1 VVVLAKRHDAADA
14 SRAVACA
21 GGKFTV
27 GVVGGLGFSGGETD
41 AVDDGVGVADGA
53 ESVFEWEVAAAV
65 ESLADEKDGSAV
77 VRRLVA
83 EEVDGE
89 AKGVEDGG
97 SVVAEA
103 DVVDGVGQGAIV
115 DVVLTRAAGC
125 EGFDSVRSRFEV
137 WSEALEER
145 GLAVEGDDGD
155 FVRNVADNGFEH
167 GRERR
172 SNGGK
177 FVELSGASAT
187 DFDDDDQSE
196 RLAIRILFEAKFLR
210 DAVVGES
217 EVAGVEC
224 EDEIAALVADESGN
238 EYQGR
243 ASA

>member
-1 VVVLAKRHDAADA
+1 MVLEKRHDAADA
-14 SRAVACA
+14 SRGASRLGWKLA
-21 GGKFTV
+21 G

-53 ESVFEWEVAAAV
+53 ESVFERKVAAAV
-65 ESLADEKDGSAV
+65 EGFADEKDGAAV
-77 VRRLVA
+77 VGGLVA

-103 DVVDGVGQGAIV
+103 DVVDGKPRSAVIEV
-115 DVVLTRAAGC
+115 MLPRAAGR
-125 EGFDSVRSRFEV
+125 EGLDGVRCCVEV
-137 WSEALEER
+137 RGKALEEC
-145 GLAVEGDDGD
+145 GLAVEGDDGN
-155 FVRNVADNGFEH
+155 FVLDVADNGFEH
-167 GRERR
+167 GSKRR

-177 FVELSGASAT
+177 FVELSCASAT
-187 DFDDDDQSE
+187 DFDDNDQSE
-196 RLAIRILFEAKFLR
+196 RLAIRILFEAEFLR
-210 DAVVGES
+210 DAVVDEC